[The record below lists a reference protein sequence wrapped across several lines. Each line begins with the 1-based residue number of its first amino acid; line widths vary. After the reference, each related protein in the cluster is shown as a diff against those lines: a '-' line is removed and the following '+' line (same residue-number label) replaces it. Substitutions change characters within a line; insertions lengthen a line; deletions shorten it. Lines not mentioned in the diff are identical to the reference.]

1 MYLAIFIYGYNIY
14 INKYIH
20 IYNIYIYTVYI
31 YIDRYLIV
39 EVIHIRTYGGSNP
52 MVIPIF
58 PAELHPSAESVFD
71 SPEIIQDHPVVPTTG
86 LFQFTQTFPYV
97 A

>member
-1 MYLAIFIYGYNIY
+1 MYIISYHIYIIY
-14 INKYIH
+14 INIS
-20 IYNIYIYTVYI
+20 ICIYILYM
-31 YIDRYLIV
+31 IV
-39 EVIHIRTYGGSNP
+39 EVIHIRTYGGLNP
-52 MVIPIF
+52 MVIPSF